1 MRAEAGTSKRHRI
14 LEQVLEV
21 FVENG
26 YVGTTTDQLAAAA
39 SASKQTFY
47 KEFGDKEGVFTA
59 LIAYACDRVDDP
71 FVPLV
76 ERMETVETAEQGVE
90 LLAAQMLRSIMTPY
104 VQQLRRLV
112 IAEAVRFPQL
122 GRMFWENG
130 FQRLLGSIT
139 RCLEVLGRRG
149 LLAVED
155 PRVAAHH
162 LSGLL
167 LWIPGNRSMLLAGE
181 LPDEAEAAEIVGAG
195 TAAFLRA
202 YRPDGT

>member
-1 MRAEAGTSKRHRI
+1 MAARRADVLGPDARPLLDDVDYRHAVTPAQ
-14 LEQVLEV
+14 LVVVLEPREDLGGLDGGV
-21 FVENG
+21 V
-26 YVGTTTDQLAAAA
+26 VAA
-39 SASKQTFY
+39 
-47 KEFGDKEGVFTA
+47 
-59 LIAYACDRVDDP
+59 
-71 FVPLV
+71 
-76 ERMETVETAEQGVE
+76 
-90 LLAAQMLRSIMTPY
+90 LLRLQMLRSIMTPY

>member
-1 MRAEAGTSKRHRI
+1 
-14 LEQVLEV
+14 
-21 FVENG
+21 
-26 YVGTTTDQLAAAA
+26 
-39 SASKQTFY
+39 
-47 KEFGDKEGVFTA
+47 
-59 LIAYACDRVDDP
+59 
-71 FVPLV
+71 
-76 ERMETVETAEQGVE
+76 
-90 LLAAQMLRSIMTPY
+90 MTPY